1 MVLSHASSL
10 LLLTGVWGA
19 KSLTQWT
26 KMLSWKSWN
35 FESIIHSSELEFL
48 PVYHPSEEE
57 KADPQVRWTTTFKR
71 GKISSADNEME
82 WWSNFQVY
90 ADNVRAS
97 MAKKLQVPLCSLT
110 FAEAK
115 EKFGSKKSR

>member
-1 MVLSHASSL
+1 M
-10 LLLTGVWGA
+10 
-19 KSLTQWT
+19 QWT

-71 GKISSADNEME
+71 GKISSADNEKE
-82 WWSNFQVY
+82 WWTNFQVY
-90 ADNVRAS
+90 ADNVRVS